1 MYNRGRKEKQNTAI
15 LSTVNKARVSAVGKI
30 VIRLSIED
38 FDGRLGS
45 KNRRRVDAL
54 IRRAD
59 FLRSRVSAD
68 NRELSFDRQ
77 ELSALEWAID
87 QIHRTHPIKTLREQP

>member
-1 MYNRGRKEKQNTAI
+1 M
-15 LSTVNKARVSAVGKI
+15 
-30 VIRLSIED
+30 IRLTVED

-45 KNRRRVDAL
+45 KNKRRIDAL

-59 FLRSRVSAD
+59 FLRARVSAD
-68 NRELSFDRQ
+68 SRELSFDRH

-87 QIHRTHPIKTLREQP
+87 QIHRAIQLKAWQSFLNLRSASTCQPGDSKP

>member
-1 MYNRGRKEKQNTAI
+1 
-15 LSTVNKARVSAVGKI
+15 

-45 KNRRRVDAL
+45 KNRRRVEAL

-59 FLRSRVSAD
+59 FLRARVSAD

-87 QIHRTHPIKTLREQP
+87 QIHRAHPIKSMAHL